1 MKIIKKNHYMP
12 FSIDQP
18 EETRVILKKVVYLLY
33 FGININ
39 KITYLSDLN
48 ALHLWQAIN
57 SSLLSLY
64 VFISR
69 SIPHL

>member
-1 MKIIKKNHYMP
+1 MKIIKKKNHYVP

-48 ALHLWQAIN
+48 ALHL
-57 SSLLSLY
+57 
-64 VFISR
+64 
-69 SIPHL
+69 

>member
-1 MKIIKKNHYMP
+1 MP

-18 EETRVILKKVVYLLY
+18 EEMRVILKKVVYLLY

-48 ALHLWQAIN
+48 ALHL
-57 SSLLSLY
+57 
-64 VFISR
+64 
-69 SIPHL
+69 

>member
-1 MKIIKKNHYMP
+1 MP

-57 SSLLSLY
+57 PSLLSLY

-69 SIPHL
+69 SILHL

>member
-1 MKIIKKNHYMP
+1 MP

>member
-1 MKIIKKNHYMP
+1 MP

-64 VFISR
+64 VFISC